1 MILLVLQVK
10 GGLDGVGSR
19 RGRLHPKFPCWK
31 DFEMSV
37 QVIAPPAADEPPDGR
52 GSRVCTAPV
61 VVPRRR
67 PGKAHFAAGHPLAR
81 VARTRC
87 ELEHAVPM
95 SARLGKTA
103 CAECW
108 EFVIR
113 TDERVAVEF
122 DLPPLTGDD
131 TSIVDEIAVELAV
144 RGQRVQLTR
153 MEKAEA
159 VARMAAA
166 GRSVVEVALRLRMNM
181 CEVGKLWPA
190 PTSATSQELVT

>member
-1 MILLVLQVK
+1 
-10 GGLDGVGSR
+10 
-19 RGRLHPKFPCWK
+19 
-31 DFEMSV
+31 
-37 QVIAPPAADEPPDGR
+37 
-52 GSRVCTAPV
+52 
-61 VVPRRR
+61 
-67 PGKAHFAAGHPLAR
+67 
-81 VARTRC
+81 
-87 ELEHAVPM
+87 M